1 MKFFID
7 TANLKEIREAAG
19 WGILD
24 GVTTNPTLVA
34 REKTAFADLIR
45 EICRVVPG
53 PVSVECVASEA
64 GPIVEEARRLAA
76 LAPNVV
82 VKIPITREGL
92 KATRTLSQ
100 EGIGVNTTL
109 VFSTAQA
116 LLAAKAG
123 TRFVSPFIG
132 RLDDIAQE
140 GMDLVRE
147 ILAVYENYALPTEVI
162 VASIRH
168 PRHVIEAALLGAHIA
183 TIPFAVLD
191 KLSHHP
197 LTDIG
202 IEKFLKD
209 WGQAAK

>member
-34 REKTAFADLIR
+34 REKTAFNDLIR
-45 EICRVVPG
+45 DICRAVPG

-82 VKIPITREGL
+82 VKIPLTREGL

-123 TRFVSPFIG
+123 SRFVSPFIG
-132 RLDDIAQE
+132 RLDDISQE

-147 ILAVYENYALPTEVI
+147 MLTIFENYRFPTEVI
-162 VASIRH
+162 VASVRH
-168 PRHVIEAALLGAHIA
+168 PRHIIEAALLGAHIA
-183 TIPFAVLD
+183 TVPFAVLD
-191 KLSHHP
+191 KLFHHP

-209 WGQAAK
+209 WGQAVK

>member
-34 REKTAFADLIR
+34 REKTPFADLIR

-64 GPIVEEARRLAA
+64 DALVEEARRLTS
-76 LAPNVV
+76 LASNIV
-82 VKIPITREGL
+82 VKIPMTREGL
-92 KATRTLSQ
+92 KATRILSQ

-123 TRFVSPFIG
+123 SRFVSPFIG
-132 RLDDIAQE
+132 RLDDISHE
-140 GMDLVRE
+140 GMDLIRE
-147 ILAVYENYALPTEVI
+147 IVTVYENYGLKTEVI

-168 PRHVIEAALLGAHIA
+168 PRHVIEAALLGASIA
-183 TIPFAVLD
+183 TIPFSVLD
-191 KLSHHP
+191 KLFHHP
-197 LTDIG
+197 LTDKG
-202 IEKFLKD
+202 IETFLKD
-209 WGQAAK
+209 WAQVTK